1 VYVCVF
7 IGVMSRLI
15 SEVVEEFQKI
25 TGSDDEYARW
35 IVEKNGSVLQD
46 SLTEHFGLM
55 DSLGMNS
62 VTMNSPP
69 AAVEAEAAGTGQSSA
84 AVQVDSA
91 ETREEDVAMDDDDDD
106 DDEVEVVSEH
116 INSSSHSSME
126 EKRSSR
132 SALVDSIASA
142 APRQPA
148 RALQEQGR
156 RPFPSSENAA
166 NGSSERGGLDE
177 LFRAPVEI
185 TFTGEFDRAMS
196 YAEERKRLLLVNIQ
210 SPEEFKCQ
218 VLNRYE
224 GPGETH
230 GETSVLDCLS
240 IGVCFCPAQIVAV
253 FLFHNPKRDLWKN
266 DAVSSVI
273 QGQLVFWQRNRETE
287 DGRLFAARYPV
298 PSVPYVVMIDP
309 RSGET

>member
-1 VYVCVF
+1 
-7 IGVMSRLI
+7 MSRLI

-62 VTMNSPP
+62 VTMKPSPAD
-69 AAVEAEAAGTGQSSA
+69 AAEEAANMTETGQSSA
-84 AVQVDSA
+84 AEQVDPA
-91 ETREEDVAMDDDDDD
+91 ETRDGDMDMDED

-132 SALVDSIASA
+132 AALMDSFASGA
-142 APRQPA
+142 ARPPA
-148 RALQEQGR
+148 RASQREFR
-156 RPFPSSENAA
+156 EPFPISANAA
-166 NGSSERGGLDE
+166 NGSAGGGGLDE

-196 YAEERKRLLLVNIQ
+196 YAEERKRFLLVNIQ

-218 VLNRYE
+218 VLN
-224 GPGETH
+224 
-230 GETSVLDCLS
+230 
-240 IGVCFCPAQIVAV
+240 
-253 FLFHNPKRDLWKN
+253 RDLWKN

-287 DGRLFAARYPV
+287 DGRLFAARYPIS
-298 PSVPYVVMIDP
+298 SVPYVVIIDP
-309 RSGET
+309 RSGEM